1 MARFVPENRKLAI
14 ILGASIAVHGVIAVM
29 ALLGDPIVERPVLA
43 ATSGRIFI
51 PDDVEAQLVID
62 PTTMPEVA
70 KPAPIAPAPAPA
82 PPSPVVQPP
91 APAHHAQRHAQ
102 LATPDPKHMVD
113 GLFADH
119 DSLAVNQRKPSA
131 DLQQQIDEAHRH
143 AGAATI
149 GNSTDL
155 RDPTDTTPRLGTGVP
170 CACDPPRT
178 GEPAYTPP
186 PPDRLPPPVVRVHPP
201 TLATTLTP
209 DELLRIIQSTY
220 MAGRERCQ
228 RELARKTGD
237 ASGKVD
243 LELTIDEGGAT
254 AGAAADGVDDG
265 LDRCIEARAG
275 GWRFPA
281 PHDVKTGAAISAR
294 YRVSLALQA
303 K

>member
-1 MARFVPENRKLAI
+1 MARFVPENKKLAI
-14 ILGASIAVHGVIAVM
+14 ILGASIGVHMVIAVM
-29 ALLGDPIVERPVLA
+29 ALLGDPIVERPTLA

-62 PTTMPEVA
+62 PTTMPQVA
-70 KPAPIAPAPAPA
+70 KPAPIAPPAPT
-82 PPSPVVQPP
+82 PPSPIVQPP
-91 APAHHAQRHAQ
+91 APAHHAQHAQ
-102 LATPDPKHMVD
+102 LATPDPKHVID

-143 AGAATI
+143 ASAATI
-149 GNSTDL
+149 GNPSDL
-155 RDPTDTTPRLGTGVP
+155 RDPTDTQPRLGTGMP

-178 GEPAYTPP
+178 GEIARRDPTIEH
-186 PPDRLPPPVVRVHPP
+186 LPPPVLHVDRAP
-201 TLATTLTP
+201 TIPSTLTP
-209 DELLRIIQSTY
+209 DELLRIIQDTY
-220 MAGRERCQ
+220 MAGLERCQ

-243 LELTIDEGGAT
+243 LELTIDGDGAT
-254 AGAAADGVDDG
+254 ASVAADGIDDG

-275 GWRFPA
+275 GWHFPA
-281 PHDVKTGAAISAR
+281 PHDVKTGDAISAR

>member
-1 MARFVPENRKLAI
+1 MARFVPDNRKLAVI
-14 ILGASIAVHGVIAVM
+14 VGASIAVHMGIAVM

-70 KPAPIAPAPAPA
+70 PQIVKPAPS
-82 PPSPVVQPP
+82 PPTPIVQPP
-91 APAHHAQRHAQ
+91 APATHGHAHAQ

-113 GLFADH
+113 GLFSDH
-119 DSLAVNQRKPSA
+119 ETLAVNQRKPSA

-149 GNSTDL
+149 GNDSDL
-155 RDPTDTTPRLGTGVP
+155 RDPTDTEPRLGTGVP

-186 PPDRLPPPVVRVHPP
+186 PPERLPPPVIHVRPP
-201 TLATTLTP
+201 GIATTLTP
-209 DELLRIIQSTY
+209 DELLRIIQDTY
-220 MAGRERCQ
+220 MAGLERCQ
-228 RELARKTGD
+228 RELAKKTGD
-237 ASGKVD
+237 ASGKVE

-254 AGAAADGVDDG
+254 SAAAADGVDDG

-281 PHDVKTGAAISAR
+281 PHDVTTGAAISAR